1 MPTITP
7 LQELIKTDKNYMD
20 PIFIAVAFGCGLA
33 VYLIGLPPLIGFL
46 AAGFVLNAMGFEPN
60 ATLDT
65 LANLGV
71 TLLLFSIGLKLDIK
85 TLLRK
90 EVWGTACGHIVSSTL
105 LFTLVLLAIKTLGFA
120 LAQELQWQQAMLMAF
135 ALSFSSTV
143 FAVKVLEER
152 SDMNTFY
159 GVVAIGVL
167 VMQDLFAVAF
177 LSISAGKVPS
187 PWALSLL
194 VLLPLLRPV
203 FFRILERAGHGE
215 LQTLFAVFLALV
227 VGYGG
232 FQLVGLKGDLGA
244 LVIGMMLA
252 SHYSA
257 PELAKSFF
265 NMKELFLVAFFLN
278 IGLNGMP
285 TMDALWIALILLLVL
300 PLKSL
305 LYYQLY
311 KRCFLRPRTALLAT
325 MSLSNYS
332 EFGLIVAALAAQ
344 QGMLSNDWVIVA
356 SIALAVSFVASA
368 PLNANNENIY
378 RRLMHRLS
386 PRDPNRLHPD
396 DMPIHLGDANILIV
410 GMGRIGQGA
419 YMELES
425 VNSGRKLVGIDS
437 DEKKIPLL
445 KELNINVIKGD
456 ASDSD
461 FWDKANIGTELEYIF
476 LAMPNHAG
484 NLYALEQIR
493 HANFSGRVAAIIRY
507 PEEGAQLR
515 ELGADEV
522 FNIYEEAGSGF
533 ARHVIEHAG

>member
-1 MPTITP
+1 
-7 LQELIKTDKNYMD
+7 MD
-20 PIFIAVAFGCGLA
+20 PVFIAVAFGCGLI
-33 VYLIGLPPLIGFL
+33 VYLIDLPPLIGFL
-46 AAGFVLNAMGFEPN
+46 AAGFILNAMGFEPN

-71 TLLLFSIGLKLDIK
+71 TLLLFSIGLKLNIK
-85 TLLRK
+85 TLLRR
-90 EVWGTACGHIVSSTL
+90 EVWGTACGHILSSTA
-105 LFTLVLLAIKTLGFA
+105 LFTLVLLGIKALGFA
-120 LAQELQWQQAMLMAF
+120 LAQELHWQQAMLMAF

-187 PWALSLL
+187 PWALSLI

-203 FFRILERAGHGE
+203 FCRILERCGHGE

-232 FQLVGLKGDLGA
+232 FELVGLKGDLGA
-244 LVIGMMLA
+244 LIIGMMLA

-285 TMDALWIALILLLVL
+285 TLDTLWISLLLVLVL

-305 LYYQLY
+305 LYYQFY
-311 KRCFLRPRTALLAT
+311 KRCFLRPRTSLLAT
-325 MSLSNYS
+325 LSLSNYS

-356 SIALAVSFVASA
+356 SIALAISFVASA

-386 PRDPNRLHPD
+386 PRDPRRLHPD
-396 DMPIHLGDANILIV
+396 DMPIQLGDANILIV

-419 YMELES
+419 YMELEG
-425 VNSGRKLVGIDS
+425 VHPGKKLVGIDS

-461 FWDKANIGTELEYIF
+461 FWDKTNIGSQLEYIF

-493 HANFSGRVAAIIRY
+493 HANFKGRVAAIIRY

-515 ELGADEV
+515 ELGADDV

-533 ARHVIEHAG
+533 ARHVIEHTG

>member
-1 MPTITP
+1 
-7 LQELIKTDKNYMD
+7 MD
-20 PIFIAVAFGCGLA
+20 PVFIAIAFGCGLA
-33 VYLIGLPPLIGFL
+33 VHLVRLPPLIGFL
-46 AAGFVLNAMGFEPN
+46 AAGFVLNAMGYQPN
-60 ATLDT
+60 PTLDT

-71 TLLLFSIGLKLDIK
+71 TLLLFSIGLKLDLK
-85 TLLRK
+85 TLLRR
-90 EVWGTACGHIVSSTL
+90 EVWGTASGHVVLSTL
-105 LFTLVLLAIKTLGFA
+105 LFTGVLLAVKGLGFA
-120 LAQELQWQQAMLMAF
+120 LAQELAWQQAMLMAF

-159 GVVAIGVL
+159 GRVAIGVL

-177 LSISAGKVPS
+177 LSASAGKLPS
-187 PWALSLL
+187 PWALGLL
-194 VLLPLLRPV
+194 VLLPLLRPL
-203 FFRILERAGHGE
+203 FYRILERAGHGE

-244 LVIGMMLA
+244 LIIGMMLA
-252 SHYSA
+252 PHYSA
-257 PELAKSFF
+257 PALAKSFF

-285 TMDALWIALILLLVL
+285 TLDSLWVSVVLLLAL

-305 LYYQLY
+305 LYYLLY
-311 KRCFLRPRTALLAT
+311 KHCYLRPRTSLLAT
-325 MSLSNYS
+325 FSLSNYS

-344 QGMLSNDWVIVA
+344 QGLLSNDWVIVA
-356 SIALAVSFVASA
+356 SLALALSFVASA
-368 PLNANNENIY
+368 PLNANNENLY
-378 RRLMHRLS
+378 RRMMHRLR
-386 PRDPNRLHPD
+386 PRDAARLHPD
-396 DMPIHLGDANILIV
+396 DMPIQLGDARVLII

-419 YMELES
+419 YMELEKHR
-425 VNSGRKLVGIDS
+425 GAGKLLGIDS
-437 DEKKIPLL
+437 DEKKVSLL
-445 KELNINVIKGD
+445 RELDINAIKGD

-461 FWDKANIGTELEYIF
+461 FWDKANIGSQLEYIF

-493 HANFSGRVAAIIRY
+493 HTDFRGRVAAIIRY

-515 ELGADEV
+515 EMGADDI

-533 ARHVIEHAG
+533 ARHVIETAG